1 MHTSAQAVQ
10 LLQEALTK
18 AQAAND
24 VINDL
29 IVEHEYQDVASLIA
43 QAGAALLEAAS
54 RLMQSDEAA
63 GLEALD
69 AAEDLLD
76 EVYVIIDGE
85 TDED

>member
-63 GLEALD
+63 GLDALD

-85 TDED
+85 TDEE

>member
-1 MHTSAQAVQ
+1 MHTSAQAAQ